1 MNIGAFSALTGL
13 TPHTLR
19 YYEQLGLLKVAR
31 AANGHRH
38 YSVREQEWMTFIAR
52 LKATGMPLKQIL
64 HYAQLRAQGEE
75 THQARQALLEAHAQR
90 LRERLNEQQCHLAAL
105 EAKIAH
111 YQRG

>member
-38 YSVREQEWMTFIAR
+38 YNVREQE
-52 LKATGMPLKQIL
+52 
-64 HYAQLRAQGEE
+64 
-75 THQARQALLEAHAQR
+75 
-90 LRERLNEQQCHLAAL
+90 
-105 EAKIAH
+105 
-111 YQRG
+111 